1 MKLTIK
7 RVLAFAVIAVML
19 ILAVS
24 AETIPHVTL
33 SIDDGA
39 EAGVYDVT
47 VNVKS
52 EGGRIDA
59 FQVIVTFNNNLLM
72 PVDAEN
78 FTKVDLSTVTYEP
91 VLLAASGRN
100 AYDFPVDPTWET
112 VDDKTTVTIDGYTTK
127 GDKFNAADLDI
138 MTISFALAEG
148 KTTKDIKAD
157 DFVVKTLFVSDG
169 INGQFGFNRASV
181 SKALTYTN
189 NVPNSDSDVLTIS
202 VKKDD
207 IVYFQDDSVAK
218 ITEDNDKYVLPST
231 KDGYVVVNTGFTAQK
246 LYKVESG
253 KITEVTSNENGVLA
267 TDSASLRKDST
278 ATGLRFKTSFLTSLK
293 DSVKEYGV
301 LVTVESKNNDLP
313 KNYVLNMA
321 LVNAG
326 KAKKGVAF
334 NKANGTDIY
343 YDVDGAR
350 TIVTAVAT
358 GIPITKDAVTT
369 NIAARP
375 YYELEDGTI
384 IYGETV
390 KRQAAEVA
398 QKIKNEDAETYAKYK
413 DYIDQI
419 IALVAEDPTYA
430 TIDLGPLFS

>member
-148 KTTKDIKAD
+148 KTTKDNQ
-157 DFVVKTLFVSDG
+157 S
-169 INGQFGFNRASV
+169 R
-181 SKALTYTN
+181 
-189 NVPNSDSDVLTIS
+189 
-202 VKKDD
+202 
-207 IVYFQDDSVAK
+207 
-218 ITEDNDKYVLPST
+218 
-231 KDGYVVVNTGFTAQK
+231 
-246 LYKVESG
+246 
-253 KITEVTSNENGVLA
+253 
-267 TDSASLRKDST
+267 
-278 ATGLRFKTSFLTSLK
+278 
-293 DSVKEYGV
+293 
-301 LVTVESKNNDLP
+301 
-313 KNYVLNMA
+313 
-321 LVNAG
+321 
-326 KAKKGVAF
+326 
-334 NKANGTDIY
+334 
-343 YDVDGAR
+343 
-350 TIVTAVAT
+350 
-358 GIPITKDAVTT
+358 
-369 NIAARP
+369 
-375 YYELEDGTI
+375 
-384 IYGETV
+384 
-390 KRQAAEVA
+390 
-398 QKIKNEDAETYAKYK
+398 
-413 DYIDQI
+413 
-419 IALVAEDPTYA
+419 
-430 TIDLGPLFS
+430 